1 MSAKRKRKSTSTA
14 AANAPKAT
22 EKVEKSEARQERPR
36 SRNAP
41 RGRLTPGGL
50 APSPFPTLGVS
61 VARGLRAVG
70 SSPVILTVSFL
81 SLLLTWGAV
90 AGLGVET
97 SPRFLAAL
105 MSISPAHVFSD
116 FPAAFSAAGGS
127 LAMALLASAGMGLLR
142 ALTFGLLMLLLLGAM
157 EDGTPDLPASV
168 RRLPRVA
175 VTLLS
180 IYVVEVVL
188 AFTLL
193 QVVAGFLGQLSIL
206 VVVAG
211 IYFLAFVPVVATGE
225 NASLQESFRRGVR
238 AARLPGTRHLTLV
251 MVYFLFL
258 FYLAAVSPFGL
269 LAPATPGVLT
279 WAFALMATF
288 LHTSVLGALIHRWLV
303 VRDQISGG
311 ASGSRTR
318 SPSR

>member
-1 MSAKRKRKSTSTA
+1 MSSKRRRKSHSRA
-14 AANAPKAT
+14 SGNASKAT
-22 EKVEKSEARQERPR
+22 EKAQNGETTKDRPR
-36 SRNAP
+36 ARTAP
-41 RGRLTPGGL
+41 QGRGGARGP

-61 VARGLRAVG
+61 MVRGLRAVG

-90 AGLGVET
+90 AALGVET
-97 SPRFLAAL
+97 TPRFLAAL

-127 LAMALLASAGMGLLR
+127 LAMAVLASAGMGLLR
-142 ALTFGLLMLLLLGAM
+142 ALTFGLLMMLLLGSM
-157 EDGTPDLPASV
+157 EDGVPNLTASL

-180 IYVVEVVL
+180 LYVVEVVL

-211 IYFLAFVPVVATGE
+211 IYFLAFVPVVATVE
-225 NASLQESFRRGVR
+225 NVPLQEAFRRGVR

-279 WAFALMATF
+279 WAFALVATF

-303 VRDQISGG
+303 VRDRVPSGAG
-311 ASGSRTR
+311 GTRTG